1 MDFLKVVLV
10 TGLLA
15 NSVLLTACDSSASA
29 DDSSL
34 KSADAKTEMRNR
46 AELDGQFEYQL
57 RTEETSMQDDRFP
70 FGFWEITRVYPE
82 VLSDSHPSA
91 AEAANA
97 RIAELVDRF
106 RCEGMGDIAFH
117 TREIHLGNGVL
128 SMAYEASWTCAS
140 MPSPERVSGFLN
152 LDLADGTEIE
162 LDEQFRDRYAFERF
176 QETAIRELL
185 QARESQA
192 ASQGVTCPDIR
203 SVNGFHTDGEE
214 LWVASLPEE
223 PGPAPCD
230 VKVGFSL
237 PTLKDRLKPDNLLL
251 TPRVRRAQAN

>member
-10 TGLLA
+10 TGLWA
-15 NSVLLTACDSSASA
+15 NSALLTGCDSPASA
-29 DDSSL
+29 DDSSPRP
-34 KSADAKTEMRNR
+34 ADARAETRNR

-57 RTEETSMQDDRFP
+57 RTEEAAMQDERFP

-82 VLSDSHPSA
+82 VLSTSHPVA
-91 AEAANA
+91 AEAANQ

-106 RCEGMGDIAFH
+106 RCEGMGDVAFN
-117 TREIHLGNGVL
+117 TREIHLGHGVL
-128 SMAYEASWTCAS
+128 SMAYEASWMCAS

-152 LDLADGTEIE
+152 LDLSDGTEIE

-176 QETAIRELL
+176 QEAALRELL
-185 QARESQA
+185 KERD
-192 ASQGVTCPDIR
+192 SQGVTCPDVR
-203 SVNGFHTDGEE
+203 SVNGFHTDGKA

-223 PGPAPCD
+223 PGPEPCD

-237 PTLKDRLKPDNLLL
+237 PALKDRLKPDNLLL
-251 TPRVRRAQAN
+251 TPRVKRAQAN